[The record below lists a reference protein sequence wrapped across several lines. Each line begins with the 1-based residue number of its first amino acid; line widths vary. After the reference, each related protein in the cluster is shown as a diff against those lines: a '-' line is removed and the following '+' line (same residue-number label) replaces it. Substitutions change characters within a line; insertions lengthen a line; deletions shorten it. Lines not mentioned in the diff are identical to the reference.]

1 MKIFILLIFY
11 FGLLLGQNDH
21 QADTLLY
28 RGFSKIV
35 CINAPQEPIAYHLT
49 AGEIDNINYAI
60 KLIMDESL
68 PFGISYAYIK
78 NCTDHGYNPGKN
90 VALHLNWEVLTVEP
104 EIAGEKYTG
113 YLRIVIYRI
122 TNSDF
127 LEYQIP
133 NSMGDLWLGVPLEEV
148 LYEDGSLIINYSF
161 AEIKEKIK
169 DMCQAICDQIVI
181 DQGQSP

>member
-1 MKIFILLIFY
+1 MNIFLPLVVY
-11 FGLLLGQNDH
+11 CGLLLGQNDH

-28 RGFSKIV
+28 RGFRKIV
-35 CINAPQEPIAYHLT
+35 CINAPLDPIAYHLT
-49 AGEIDNINYAI
+49 AGEIDDINYAI

-68 PFGISYAYIK
+68 PFGISYAYIE
-78 NCTDHGYNPGKN
+78 NCTYHGYHPGKN
-90 VALHLNWEVLTVEP
+90 VALYLNWEVNTIEP
-104 EIAGEKYTG
+104 EVVGEKYTG

-127 LEYQIP
+127 LEYQFP
-133 NSMGDLWLGVPLEEV
+133 NATQDLWLGVPLEEI

-169 DMCQAICDQIVI
+169 DMCEAICDQIVI
-181 DQGQSP
+181 DRGQSP

>member
-1 MKIFILLIFY
+1 MKIFIPLIVSC
-11 FGLLLGQNDH
+11 GLLVGQKNNI
-21 QADTLLY
+21 ADTLIY
-28 RGFSKIV
+28 RGFRKIV
-35 CINAPQEPIAYHLT
+35 CINAPLDPTAYHLT
-49 AGEIDNINYAI
+49 AGEIDDINYAI
-60 KLIMDESL
+60 KLVMDESL
-68 PFGISYAYIK
+68 PFGISYAYIE
-78 NCTDHGYNPGKN
+78 NCTDHGYHPGKN
-90 VALHLNWEVLTVEP
+90 VALYLNWEANTIEP
-104 EIAGEKYTG
+104 EVVGEKYTG

-133 NSMGDLWLGVPLEEV
+133 NATQDLWLGVPLEEI

-181 DQGQSP
+181 DRDQSP

>member
-1 MKIFILLIFY
+1 MKIFIPLIFY

-68 PFGISYAYIK
+68 PFGISYAYIE
-78 NCTDHGYNPGKN
+78 NCTNHGYHPGKN
-90 VALHLNWEVLTVEP
+90 VALHLNWELLTVEP
-104 EIAGEKYTG
+104 EIAGKKYTG

-133 NSMGDLWLGVPLEEV
+133 KTMQALWWGVPLEV
-148 LYEDGSLIINYSF
+148 ILYEDGSLIINYSF

>member
-1 MKIFILLIFY
+1 MKVFILLIFY

-49 AGEIDNINYAI
+49 VGEIDNINYAI

-68 PFGISYAYIK
+68 PFEISYAYIK
-78 NCTDHGYNPGKN
+78 NCTDHGYHPGKN
-90 VALHLNWEVLTVEP
+90 VALHLNWELLTVEP
-104 EIAGEKYTG
+104 EIAGKKYTG

-122 TNSDF
+122 INSDF
-127 LEYQIP
+127 LEYQIRD
-133 NSMGDLWLGVPLEEV
+133 SMGDLWLGMPLEEI
-148 LYEDGSLIINYSF
+148 LYEDGRLIINYSF
-161 AEIKEKIK
+161 AQIKEKIK

>member
-1 MKIFILLIFY
+1 MKIFIPLIVY
-11 FGLLLGQNDH
+11 FGLLVGQVDH

-49 AGEIDNINYAI
+49 AGEIDDINYAI

-78 NCTDHGYNPGKN
+78 NCTDHGYSPGKN
-90 VALHLNWEVLTVEP
+90 VALHLNWEVFTVEP

-127 LEYQIP
+127 LEYQIWD
-133 NSMGDLWLGVPLEEV
+133 SMGDLWLGVPLEEIF
-148 LYEDGSLIINYSF
+148 YEDGRIIINYSF
-161 AEIKEKIK
+161 ADIKEKIK
-169 DMCQAICDQIVI
+169 NMCQAICDQIVI
-181 DQGQSP
+181 DQRKSP

>member
-1 MKIFILLIFY
+1 MKYAVILMVFG
-11 FGLLLGQNDH
+11 GLLLGQDPTT
-21 QADTLLY
+21 DTIIY
-28 RGFSKIV
+28 RGFSKII
-35 CINAPQEPIAYHLT
+35 CINAPVEPIAYHLT
-49 AGEIDNINYAI
+49 SGEIDDINYTI
-60 KLIMDESL
+60 KLVMDESL
-68 PFGISYAYIK
+68 PFEISYAYVG
-78 NCTDHGYNPGKN
+78 NCTAHGYHPGKN

-122 TNSDF
+122 TNSDI

-133 NSMGDLWLGVPLEEV
+133 NAMRDLWLGVPLEEI

-161 AEIKEKIK
+161 AEIKEKIR

-181 DQGQSP
+181 DRGQSP

>member
-1 MKIFILLIFY
+1 MKIFIPLIVHC
-11 FGLLLGQNDH
+11 GLLLGQNNY

-49 AGEIDNINYAI
+49 AGEIDDINYAI
-60 KLIMDESL
+60 KFIMDESL

-78 NCTDHGYNPGKN
+78 NCTDHGYSPGMN
-90 VALHLNWEVLTVEP
+90 VALHLKWEVLTVEP
-104 EIAGEKYTG
+104 KIAGEKYTG
-113 YLRIVIYRI
+113 YLKIVIYRI

-133 NSMGDLWLGVPLEEV
+133 NSMGDIWLGLPLEEV

-161 AEIKEKIK
+161 VEIKEKIK

>member
-1 MKIFILLIFY
+1 MKIFTPLIVFY
-11 FGLLLGQNDH
+11 GLLLGQNDH

-49 AGEIDNINYAI
+49 AGEIDDINYAI

-78 NCTDHGYNPGKN
+78 NCTDHGYSPGKN

-133 NSMGDLWLGVPLEEV
+133 NSTGDLWLGVPLEEV

-169 DMCQAICDQIVI
+169 DMCQEICDQIVI